1 MSTRIQNGVLHA
13 LALLLALLALVPATA
28 RAGGIE
34 YAGQG
39 ARGLA
44 RGGATKAKAEDVQV
58 LMNNPAGLAE
68 IRGTMLQADF
78 QVALMDACVDP
89 IGYYGW
95 GVYRGGSP
103 AEFTDPKTGEVTKLN
118 LGQLYSEGGE
128 QQYYTEKLD
137 TVCLNHMPTPI
148 PQAAW
153 ATRVNDWFG
162 IGFGVM
168 FPSVT
173 PQGNWGNAKDGV
185 IRGASGELRPSPL
198 RYMKISSGNIGVF
211 PTLGVGFKLFQ
222 QLRLGATFQWGIF
235 SIHQRQ
241 MAASGGGTSP
251 AADVIAEIRA
261 VDWFVPS
268 LTASAHIVPMDAL
281 DIVVAFKWQDKVKAP
296 GEMEVTTGVFAPDF
310 NTHTTRGI
318 TVDRAEQALPH
329 KLSVGVRYADRLAPR
344 PRDDGDSEADE
355 ANDSRLR
362 DPMSEERWDIEAD
375 LDYTINQQIHDT
387 QLAPTPNQ
395 NIEFEAPDGTI
406 SKIQFPSTNLPV
418 NVIERNWKN
427 QIGVQLGGSY
437 NIVPGVFSLHGGVN
451 FETRGVD
458 AQYMNVDFWPLRR
471 YGVHGGVTL
480 RIDRRID
487 LTLAYGHIFQE
498 TLHVAAPPHQDR
510 LEETAEGGVNKGID
524 KTVGTPQDRTGAGTI
539 VANEPKQAQAP
550 DATANLEQELTATAA
565 GDPAYVINSGNY
577 RSNLDVVS
585 VGIQLHF

>member
-13 LALLLALLALVPATA
+13 LAILLALLALAPATA
-28 RAGGIE
+28 LAGGIE

-58 LMNNPAGLAE
+58 LINNPAGLAE

-78 QVALMDACVDP
+78 QIALMDACVEP

-95 GVYRGGSP
+95 GLYRGGSP
-103 AEFTDPKTGEVTKLN
+103 AEFKDPETGEVTTLN
-118 LGQLYSEGGE
+118 LGKNYETEDGE
-128 QQYYTEKLD
+128 RDYYVDQLD
-137 TVCLNHMPTPI
+137 TVCLTHMPTPI
-148 PQAAW
+148 PTAAW

-168 FPSVT
+168 FPDT
-173 PQGNWGNAKDGV
+173 GD
-185 IRGASGELRPSPL
+185 LRPSPV
-198 RYMKISSGNIGVF
+198 RYMKISSGNVGVF
-211 PTLGVGFKLFQ
+211 PTLGVGFKLFE
-222 QLRLGATFQWGIF
+222 QLRLGASFQWGVF
-235 SIHQRQ
+235 SVHQRQ

-251 AADVIAEIRA
+251 ASDVIAEIRA

-268 LTASAHIVPMDAL
+268 LIASAHIVPIDAL
-281 DIVVAFKWQDKVKAP
+281 DIVVAFKWQDGVKTA
-296 GEMEVTTGVFAPDF
+296 GDMEITTGLFTPSL

-318 TVDRAEQALPH
+318 TVDRVQQNLPH

-344 PRDDGDSEADE
+344 ARDDGDSEGDE

-375 LDYTINQQIHDT
+375 LEYTMNSHIET
-387 QLAPTPNQ
+387 TELAPTPGQGIGFEQPNGDVGQ
-395 NIEFEAPDGTI
+395 IEF
-406 SKIQFPSTNLPV
+406 PSPNLPV
-418 NVIERNWKN
+418 NVVERYWKN

-437 NIVPGVFSLHGGVN
+437 NVVPGVFSLHAGVN
-451 FETRGVD
+451 YETRGVD
-458 AQYMNVDFWPLRR
+458 AQFMNVDFWPLQR

-487 LTLAYGHIFQE
+487 LTFAYGHIFQE
-498 TLHVAAPPHQDR
+498 TLSLAAPPHQAR
-510 LEETAEGGVNKGID
+510 LDETAPGGENLGID
-524 KTVGTPQDRTGAGTI
+524 KNVGTPQDRMGNGVILAEE
-539 VANEPKQAQAP
+539 ANPPKSP
-550 DATANLEQELTATAA
+550 DAQANLEQELTATAA
-565 GDPAYVINSGNY
+565 GDPAYIINSGNY

-585 VGIQLHF
+585 VGVQLHF